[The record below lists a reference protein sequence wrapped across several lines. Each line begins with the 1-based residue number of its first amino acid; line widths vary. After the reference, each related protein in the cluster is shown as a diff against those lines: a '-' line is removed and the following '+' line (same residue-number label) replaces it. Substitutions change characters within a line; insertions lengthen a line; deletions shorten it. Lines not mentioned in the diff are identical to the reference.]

1 MSDFQIQIG
10 VDSRKAQTG
19 VTHFTRSVSDSLKAL
34 RQFDSVS
41 KSAFASL
48 DKLGRTNLGSLAKSA
63 RGTAQ
68 ALETLNKVKVSK
80 ALVTNLQT
88 LQKALANF
96 RFNANAMKAVP
107 IALANLNRIRIDGR
121 LVTSLNQIK
130 AALVGFKGPPLA
142 AVRNLNALVAGLA
155 VANPARIN
163 AAAAALSRLNGL
175 SLRVGRGSM
184 PDFSKSTNSLRGFTS
199 QMTASS
205 SVANLLRSALA
216 GVSAIALGRSVY
228 NSGTAFASL
237 QRTLGAVAS
246 SAGEVQD
253 QLSFLQNLT
262 GAMPISLDAVT
273 GAYGKF
279 AVAARLSGVTV
290 GDTERIFA
298 GFSTAFAAMGVGAET
313 QERGFV
319 ALEQMMS
326 KGKISSE
333 ELRQQLAEALPG
345 AMNLLAESLDVSVAK
360 LSKMLEAGE
369 VTSDSLIKMS
379 DLLKSRFGP
388 SMAAAMNSSAA
399 QIVSLQN
406 SWTDLQRILFNSGF
420 SSGLAA
426 MAKQLSE
433 VFRSDDA
440 KRLAADLGAALGSLA
455 RGLSAVV
462 KVLVDNRDAVRKFFD
477 AFKIYA
483 GVMAAAAA
491 LKVLGMSVGAVLPIL
506 TLTARSLSLLGKG
519 LLLIASGG
527 MFRAIADGVAILTKR
542 LWLIPVAIGA
552 ALAALDQF
560 ANNGAWTDKAISFV
574 TDFSKKLISAS
585 EAGFSSIMG
594 AQGPFGDQFATAMK
608 QADDFAKQIDDANL
622 LNSDAMQRNAAREA
636 TNAAAKLSALTDAQ
650 QAVWDEVNAV
660 GKANDEY
667 QKQLVLLDAIAP
679 KKGIDAAPWKKAL
692 AVKTLDDR
700 NPAGAL
706 ARDHGDD
713 LANLRAKTGEQKAL
727 NDAQRD
733 YNDLLKKG
741 QDIGASGLAALQDY
755 YRGVGRMTGEIG
767 NGIERWTTSVGDF
780 NDSIQNAIKDGI
792 GGLSDELTNFV
803 TGAESDF
810 AGLARSILKTFVQI
824 SLNSLLKDM
833 FAGLGMDGQTNGGS
847 MADAALAKLANIG
860 STISTAMTNVY
871 TAGLSINGLPVDGG
885 LGPMSMIT
893 RAPLADIP
901 GSSVAPRMPLATDR
915 FPIEPGRALPAGWAA
930 TGPIGANTTA
940 KTNRI
945 GYVDPERFAPGITPN
960 NGDLAR
966 AGESIGAGFTKVI
979 AAGNNTTSFMRADGS
994 TVRRDGTF
1002 AWRNNNPGNIE
1013 AGKFTASQP
1022 GYLPGGGRFAAFDTL
1037 EHGRAAR
1044 ENLLFN
1050 SPGYRNKTLEA
1061 AVAKYAPPSENN
1073 TRNYTDQLA
1082 AAARVSTQ
1090 TRMSDM
1096 TAEQRRALMAKQE
1109 AVEGFRVGRE
1119 TQLSPPR
1126 IDPATTQGIDF
1137 LNAKLK
1143 TIGTTATATAPA
1155 VDTMRA
1161 ANQNLATASTM
1172 TGVQVQTAGTLAG
1185 SASPQFQQAGTSI
1198 QQAGMAAS
1206 TAGSQAQAGA
1216 SGVGGFGQ
1224 GISSLLGP
1232 LASAIPGLG
1241 QFGGM
1246 IMQLLQS
1253 MMGGGGIGSMLG
1265 GLFEEGGYSTSPLT
1279 RASLPAGVWS
1289 NAPHYAEGTANTS
1302 GGMPAVLHP
1311 NEAVIPLTRGR
1322 EIPVDLGND
1331 NRSNDRSRE
1340 RPVQYNTFNL
1350 NGIRDF
1356 DTFKRS
1362 KQQTQRQMLSSMR
1375 RAEMRA

>member
-1 MSDFQIQIG
+1 MSDFNIQIG

-19 VTHFTRSVSDSLKAL
+19 VTQFTRSVSDSLKAL

-48 DKLGRTNLGSLAKSA
+48 DKLGRSNLGSLAKSA
-63 RGTAQ
+63 RGTAV
-68 ALETLNKVKVSK
+68 ALDALSKVKVSK

-96 RFNANAMKAVP
+96 RFNAAAIKAVP

-175 SLRVGRGSM
+175 SLRVGRGSL

-199 QMTASS
+199 QMSS
-205 SVANLLRSALA
+205 TTSAANLLRSALA
-216 GVSAIALGRSVY
+216 GIGAVAAARGVYQTGSAFI
-228 NSGTAFASL
+228 SL
-237 QRTLGAVAS
+237 QRTLGTVAS
-246 SAGEVQD
+246 SSDEVGQ
-253 QLSFLQNLT
+253 QMRFLQNLT
-262 GAMPISLDAVT
+262 AQMPISLDAVAT
-273 GAYGKF
+273 SYGQF
-279 AVAARLSGVTV
+279 ATAARLSGVSV
-290 GDTERIFA
+290 ADTQKIFSS
-298 GFSTAFAAMGVGAET
+298 FSTAFAAMGTSTEQQKNA
-313 QERGFV
+313 FL
-319 ALEQMMS
+319 ALTQMMS
-326 KGKISSE
+326 KGTIQME
-333 ELRQQLAEALPG
+333 ELRGQLAEAMPG
-345 AMNLLAESLDVSVAK
+345 AAQILADSLGVTTLK
-360 LSKMLEAGE
+360 LQKMMQAGE
-369 VTSDSLIKMS
+369 VGSDALVKMS
-379 DLLKSRFGP
+379 ARLQSQFGP
-388 SMAAAMNSSAA
+388 AMASAMNSSQAS
-399 QIVSLQN
+399 IVGLQN
-406 SWTDLQRILFNSGF
+406 AWTTFQRTLFDNGF
-420 SSGLAA
+420 NAGLGAL
-426 MAKQLSE
+426 AKQLAAALN
-433 VFRSDDA
+433 SDPV
-440 KRLAADLGAALGSLA
+440 KKFAADVGTYLGSA
-455 RGLSAVV
+455 FRVIGATVKILS
-462 KVLVDNRDAVRKFFD
+462 DNTDTVATFMK
-477 AFKIYA
+477 AFAGYA
-483 GVMAAAAA
+483 AITAAAAA
-491 LKVLGMSVGAVLPIL
+491 LRLLVLPI
-506 TLTARSLSLLGKG
+506 TLMAPLVTGATAAFRG
-519 LLLIASGG
+519 LKTAMMIFAGG
-527 MFRAIADGVAILTKR
+527 ETLAAVGG
-542 LWLIPVAIGA
+542 IGA
-552 ALAALDQF
+552 AFAVLTSEVMLTVAALGLF
-560 ANNGAWTDKAISFV
+560 AAAIDSAFNDSRATNALIDGAGAVFTALSDKVASFGAGLGDGVSKAFGAAMAETDKYAKAIQ
-574 TDFSKKLISAS
+574 DADLLNQDLIS
-585 EAGFSSIMG
+585 
-594 AQGPFGDQFATAMK
+594 
-608 QADDFAKQIDDANL
+608 
-622 LNSDAMQRNAAREA
+622 RNATREA
-636 TNAAAKLSALTDAQ
+636 SNAAAKLSALTDAQ

-667 QKQLVLLDAIAP
+667 QKQLVLLDAIAA

-733 YNDLLKKG
+733 YNDLQKG

-755 YRGVGRMTGEIG
+755 YRGVGRMAGEIG

-833 FAGLGMDGQTNGGS
+833 FKGMGMDGQTNGGS

-871 TAGLSINGLPVDGG
+871 TTGLSINGMLVDGG
-885 LGPMSMIT
+885 LGPMSQIT

-901 GSSVAPRMPLATDR
+901 GSTVAPRMPLGTDR

-966 AGESIGAGFTKVI
+966 AGETMGAGFTKVI

-1082 AAARVSTQ
+1082 AAAGVSTQ

-1109 AVEGFRVGRE
+1109 AIEGFRVGRE
-1119 TQLSPPR
+1119 IQLTPPR
-1126 IDPATTQGIDF
+1126 VDPATTQGIDA

-1155 VDTMRA
+1155 FDTMRA

-1185 SASPQFQQAGTSI
+1185 SASPQFTTVGQSIATAGQQA
-1198 QQAGMAAS
+1198 A
-1206 TAGSQAQAGA
+1206 TAGTQAQAGA

-1265 GLFEEGGYSTSPLT
+1265 GLFSEGGYSTSPLT
-1279 RASLPAGVWS
+1279 RASLPTGAWAS
-1289 NAPHYAEGTANTS
+1289 APHYSEGTPNTS
-1302 GGMPAVLHP
+1302 GGLPAVLHP

-1340 RPVQYNTFNL
+1340 RPVQHNTFHL

-1356 DTFKRS
+1356 DTFKKS
-1362 KQQTQRQMLSSMR
+1362 KQETQRQMLSAMK

>member
-19 VTHFTRSVSDSLKAL
+19 VTQFTRSVSDSLKAL

-80 ALVTNLQT
+80 ALVTNLQS
-88 LQKALANF
+88 LQKALAGF
-96 RFNANAMKAVP
+96 RFNAAAMKAVP

-121 LVTSLNQIK
+121 LVTALTQIK
-130 AALVGFKGPPLA
+130 AALVGFRGPPLA
-142 AVRNLNALVAGLA
+142 AVRNLNSLVAGLA

-175 SLRVGRGSM
+175 SIRVGRGSL

-199 QMTASS
+199 QMSS
-205 SVANLLRSALA
+205 TTSVANLLRSALA
-216 GVSAIALGRSVY
+216 GIGAVAAARGVYQTGSAFI
-228 NSGTAFASL
+228 SL
-237 QRTLGAVAS
+237 QRTLGTVAS
-246 SAGEVQD
+246 SSEEVGQ
-253 QLSFLQNLT
+253 QMRFLQNLT
-262 GAMPISLDAVT
+262 AQMPISLDAVAT
-273 GAYGKF
+273 SYGQF
-279 AVAARLSGVTV
+279 ATAARLSGVSV
-290 GDTERIFA
+290 ADTQKIFSS
-298 GFSTAFAAMGVGAET
+298 FSTAFAAMGTSTEQQKNA
-313 QERGFV
+313 FL
-319 ALEQMMS
+319 ALTQMMS
-326 KGKISSE
+326 KGTIQME
-333 ELRQQLAEALPG
+333 ELRGQLAEAMPG
-345 AMNLLAESLDVSVAK
+345 AAQILADSLGVTTLK
-360 LSKMLEAGE
+360 LQKMMQAGE
-369 VTSDSLIKMS
+369 VGSDALVKMS
-379 DLLKSRFGP
+379 ARLQSQFGP
-388 SMAAAMNSSAA
+388 AMASAMNSSQAS
-399 QIVSLQN
+399 IVELQN
-406 SWTDLQRILFNSGF
+406 AWTTFQRTLFDNGF
-420 SSGLAA
+420 NAGLGAL
-426 MAKQLSE
+426 AKQLAAALN
-433 VFRSDDA
+433 SDPV
-440 KRLAADLGAALGSLA
+440 KKFAADIGTYLGSA
-455 RGLSAVV
+455 FSVIGATVKILS
-462 KVLVDNRDAVRKFFD
+462 DNTDTVATFMK
-477 AFKIYA
+477 AFAGYA
-483 GVMAAAAA
+483 AITAAAAA
-491 LKVLGMSVGAVLPIL
+491 LRLLVLPITLMAPLVTGATAAFRGLKTAMMIFAGGETLAAVGGIGAAFAVL
-506 TLTARSLSLLGKG
+506 TSEVMLTVAALGLFAAAIDSAFNDSRATNALIDGAGAVFTALSDKVASFGAG
-519 LLLIASGG
+519 L
-527 MFRAIADGVAILTKR
+527 ADGVSKAF
-542 LWLIPVAIGA
+542 GA
-552 ALAALDQF
+552 AMAE
-560 ANNGAWTDKAISFV
+560 TDKYAKAIQ
-574 TDFSKKLISAS
+574 DADLLNQDLIS
-585 EAGFSSIMG
+585 
-594 AQGPFGDQFATAMK
+594 
-608 QADDFAKQIDDANL
+608 
-622 LNSDAMQRNAAREA
+622 RNATREA
-636 TNAAAKLSALTDAQ
+636 SNAAAKLSALTDAQ

-667 QKQLVLLDAIAP
+667 QKQLVLLDAIAA
-679 KKGIDAAPWKKAL
+679 KKGIDGAPWKKAL

-767 NGIERWTTSVGDF
+767 NGIERWTTSVGEF
-780 NDSIQNAIKDGI
+780 NDSMQNAIKDGI

-833 FAGLGMDGQTNGGS
+833 FQGMGMDGQTNGGS

-871 TAGLSINGLPVDGG
+871 TTGLSINGMPVDGG
-885 LGPMSMIT
+885 LGPMSKIT

-901 GSSVAPRMPLATDR
+901 GSSVAPRMPLGTDR
-915 FPIEPGRALPAGWAA
+915 FPIEPSRALPAGWAA

-940 KTNRI
+940 KTDRLGYINPDINPARFGPTSSNRFLDLI
-945 GYVDPERFAPGITPN
+945 G
-960 NGDLAR
+960 R
-966 AGESIGAGFTKVI
+966 AE
-979 AAGNNTTSFMRADGS
+979 
-994 TVRRDGTF
+994 GTD
-1002 AWRNNNPGNIE
+1002 RGRGYNETLGY
-1013 AGKFTASQP
+1013 GKFT
-1022 GYLPGGGRFAAFDTL
+1022 GGPQKLTGMSLDQIDALQKRMLQHPANTFNSSALGRYQITQRTMRGLRGEMGLSGDQMFDQSMQDSMAQRLMARRGNNVAGLRNEWEGLRRVDPATIQSNFAA
-1037 EHGRAAR
+1037 GSSA
-1044 ENLLFN
+1044 
-1050 SPGYRNKTLEA
+1050 G
-1061 AVAKYAPPSENN
+1061 
-1073 TRNYTDQLA
+1073 
-1082 AAARVSTQ
+1082 
-1090 TRMSDM
+1090 
-1096 TAEQRRALMAKQE
+1096 
-1109 AVEGFRVGRE
+1109 
-1119 TQLSPPR
+1119 
-1126 IDPATTQGIDF
+1126 IDPATTQSITA
-1137 LNAKLK
+1137 LNTQLK
-1143 TIGTTATATAPA
+1143 TIATTAQQTAPA
-1155 VDTMRA
+1155 FDTMRA

-1185 SASPQFQQAGTSI
+1185 SASPQFQQAGNSI

-1265 GLFEEGGYSTSPLT
+1265 GLFSEGGYSTSPLA
-1279 RASLPAGVWS
+1279 RASLPAGMWS
-1289 NAPHYAEGTANTS
+1289 HAPHYAEGTANTS

-1340 RPVQYNTFNL
+1340 NRPVVNNFNL

-1356 DTFKRS
+1356 DTFKKS
-1362 KQQTQRQMLSSMR
+1362 KQETQRQMLSAMK

>member
-19 VTHFTRSVSDSLKAL
+19 VTQFTRSVSDSLKAL

-48 DKLGRTNLGSLAKSA
+48 EKLGRTNLGNLAKSA

-68 ALETLNKVKVSK
+68 ALEALNRVKLSK
-80 ALVTNLQT
+80 ALITNLQS
-88 LQKALANF
+88 LQKALAI
-96 RFNANAMKAVP
+96 RFNAAAMKAVP

-155 VANPARIN
+155 VANPAKIT

-184 PDFSKSTNSLRGFTS
+184 PDFSQSTNSLRGFS
-199 QMTASS
+199 AQMSS
-205 SVANLLRSALA
+205 TTSVANLLRSALA
-216 GVSAIALGRSVY
+216 GIGAVAAARGVYQTGSAFI
-228 NSGTAFASL
+228 SL
-237 QRTLGAVAS
+237 QRTLGTVAS
-246 SAGEVQD
+246 SSDEVGQ
-253 QLSFLQNLT
+253 QMRFLQNLT
-262 GAMPISLDAVT
+262 AQMPISLDAVAT
-273 GAYGKF
+273 SYGQF
-279 AVAARLSGVTV
+279 ATAARLSGVSV
-290 GDTERIFA
+290 ADTQKIFSS
-298 GFSTAFAAMGVGAET
+298 FSTAFAAMGTSTEQQKNA
-313 QERGFV
+313 FL
-319 ALEQMMS
+319 ALTQMMS
-326 KGKISSE
+326 KGTIQME
-333 ELRQQLAEALPG
+333 ELRGQLAEAMPG
-345 AMNLLAESLDVSVAK
+345 AAQILADSLGVTTLK
-360 LSKMLEAGE
+360 LQKMMQAGE
-369 VTSDSLIKMS
+369 VGSDALVKMS
-379 DLLKSRFGP
+379 ARLQSQFGP
-388 SMAAAMNSSAA
+388 AMASAMNSSQAS
-399 QIVSLQN
+399 IVGLQN
-406 SWTDLQRILFNSGF
+406 AWTTFQRTLFDNGF
-420 SSGLAA
+420 NAGLGAL
-426 MAKQLSE
+426 AKQLAAALN
-433 VFRSDDA
+433 SDPV
-440 KRLAADLGAALGSLA
+440 KKFAADVGAYLGSA
-455 RGLSAVV
+455 FRVIGATVKILS
-462 KVLVDNRDAVRKFFD
+462 DNTDTVATFMK
-477 AFKIYA
+477 AFAGYA
-483 GVMAAAAA
+483 AITAAAA
-491 LKVLGMSVGAVLPIL
+491 LRLLVLPITLMAPLVTGATAAFRGLKTAMMIFAGGETLAAVGGLGAAFAVL
-506 TLTARSLSLLGKG
+506 TSEVMLTVAALGLFAAAIDSAFNDSRATNALIDGAGAVFTALSDKVASFGAG
-519 LLLIASGG
+519 L
-527 MFRAIADGVAILTKR
+527 ADGVSKAF
-542 LWLIPVAIGA
+542 GA
-552 ALAALDQF
+552 AMAE
-560 ANNGAWTDKAISFV
+560 TDKYAKAIQ
-574 TDFSKKLISAS
+574 DADLLNQDLIS
-585 EAGFSSIMG
+585 
-594 AQGPFGDQFATAMK
+594 
-608 QADDFAKQIDDANL
+608 
-622 LNSDAMQRNAAREA
+622 RNATREA
-636 TNAAAKLSALTDAQ
+636 SNAAAKLSALTDAH

-667 QKQLVLLDAIAP
+667 QKQLVLLDAIAA

-755 YRGVGRMTGEIG
+755 YRGVGRMAGEIG

-833 FAGLGMDGQTNGGS
+833 FKGMGMDGETNGGS

-871 TAGLSINGLPVDGG
+871 TTGLSINGLPLDGG
-885 LGPMSMIT
+885 LGPMSKIT

-901 GSSVAPRMPLATDR
+901 GSSVAPRMPLGTDR
-915 FPIEPGRALPAGWAA
+915 FPIEPSRGLPAGWAA
-930 TGPIGANTTA
+930 TGPIGADTTA

-966 AGESIGAGFTKVI
+966 AGESMGAGFTKVI
-979 AAGNNTTSFMRADGS
+979 ASGKGFTSFMNADGS
-994 TVRRDGTF
+994 TVTRHGSF

-1013 AGKFTASQP
+1013 DGRFTRSQP
-1022 GYLPGGGRFAAFDTL
+1022 GYLEGGGRFAAFDTL
-1037 EHGRAAR
+1037 ENGRAAR
-1044 ENLLFN
+1044 ERLLFE
-1050 SPGYRNKTLEA
+1050 SPAYRDRTLESA
-1061 AVAKYAPPSENN
+1061 INRYAPPFENN
-1073 TRNYTDQLA
+1073 TKGYTSQLA
-1082 AAARVSTQ
+1082 AAAGVSSQ

-1096 TAEQRRALMAKQE
+1096 TAEQRRFLMMKQE
-1109 AVEGFRVGRE
+1109 EIEGFRVGK
-1119 TQLSPPR
+1119 TFQSSA
-1126 IDPATTQGIDF
+1126 IDPATTQGIDA
-1137 LNAKLK
+1137 LNAKLQ
-1143 TIGTTATATAPA
+1143 TVGTTAASTAPA
-1155 VDTMRA
+1155 FDTMRA

-1172 TGVQVQTAGTLAG
+1172 TGVQVQQAGTMAG
-1185 SASPQFQQAGTSI
+1185 TASPQFTTAGQSIATAGQQA
-1198 QQAGMAAS
+1198 A
-1206 TAGSQAQAGA
+1206 TAGTQAQAGA

-1265 GLFEEGGYSTSPLT
+1265 GLFSEGGYSTSPLS

-1340 RPVQYNTFNL
+1340 RPVQHNTFNL

-1356 DTFKRS
+1356 DTFKKS
-1362 KQQTQRQMLSSMR
+1362 KQETQRQMLSAMK